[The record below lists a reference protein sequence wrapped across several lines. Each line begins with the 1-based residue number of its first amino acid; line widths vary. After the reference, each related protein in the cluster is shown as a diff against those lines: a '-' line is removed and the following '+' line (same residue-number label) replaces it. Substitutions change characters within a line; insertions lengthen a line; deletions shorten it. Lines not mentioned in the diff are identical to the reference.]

1 MGGRH
6 IFTFWKKKE
15 SFLSFV
21 IKHSWLQQIKRHVL
35 NKIPNSI
42 QYLLQLACY
51 QMFLELFLVIEII
64 SNNFYISVTYG
75 RNVRN
80 IKDWFWTSLG
90 FYLVEYAL
98 LFQWLSVRLFE
109 IFEISIMTTRHSGL
123 IMMIFYSN
131 RLSLEFGTYLIA
143 ISAIGTLITNLP
155 LQVSPW
161 SQKNL
166 KSPSR

>member
-64 SNNFYISVTYG
+64 SKNFYISVTYG

-98 LFQWLSVRLFE
+98 LFQWLLVRFFE
-109 IFEISIMTTRHSGL
+109 IFEYNDYQVFRPYNDDILFESTISWIWNL
-123 IMMIFYSN
+123 FNCY
-131 RLSLEFGTYLIA
+131 
-143 ISAIGTLITNLP
+143 ISHWDPDYKPTLTGESVI
-155 LQVSPW
+155 
-161 SQKNL
+161 
-166 KSPSR
+166 